1 MPRRSNRAQEN
12 RYADS
17 SDWLE
22 TSVNGGQSAQ
32 ILGCLASLI
41 KQLLPGLKIQIIHE
55 FNYLV
60 ILASL
65 GNYGIHAIQ

>member
-17 SDWLE
+17 SGWLE
-22 TSVNGGQSAQ
+22 TSVNGGE
-32 ILGCLASLI
+32 LRC
-41 KQLLPGLKIQIIHE
+41 E
-55 FNYLV
+55 FNCLM

-65 GNYGIHAIQ
+65 GDHGIHAIRELALIYVYNLRSGL